1 VVGWYCK
8 NSARTKKE
16 GLRVGCVV
24 ALGIGLLLGVVM
36 GFILASMDYR

>member
-1 VVGWYCK
+1 MVGWYCK
-8 NSARTKKE
+8 NFAKIKKE